1 MRTLIAATLLV
12 VAAPVAFAQTMHGGA
27 VMVSASEK
35 GKILT
40 DSHGMTLYTYDH
52 DKQGMSDCYNECA
65 VSWPPLKA
73 ETSAMP
79 KGKFSVIKRKDGT
92 SQWAYNGKPLY
103 LWAGDK
109 KPGETSGDGVGGV
122 WHIAV
127 E

>member
-1 MRTLIAATLLV
+1 
-12 VAAPVAFAQTMHGGA
+12 
-27 VMVSASEK
+27 
-35 GKILT
+35 
-40 DSHGMTLYTYDH
+40 
-52 DKQGMSDCYNECA
+52 
-65 VSWPPLKA
+65 
-73 ETSAMP
+73 MP